1 VRERRRLAKHKRRH
15 DLGHRRAAGV
25 CGDVAIHRAPCGA
38 PHRRAEARLDGARA
52 GVADQ
57 FDLRAGLAADR
68 CAAFQQIGFG
78 VGVGEAQAGRG
89 AGADGVADP
98 VAPVR
103 LRERPSAA
111 SSTSCS
117 WPTP

>member
-1 VRERRRLAKHKRRH
+1 MTSAIAGPLAYAVMWPSTGHHAARRT
-15 DLGHRRAAGV
+15 AGPRP
-25 CGDVAIHRAPCGA
+25 GSM
-38 PHRRAEARLDGARA
+38 ARA